1 MVKLAI
7 MQPYFLPYLGYWQ
20 LIKAVDKYVVYDN
33 VTYIKGGWIN
43 RNNLLVSGEK
53 KMFTISL
60 KGASSFRLI
69 NEIEIGDG
77 FDKLLKMVQTN
88 YAKAPY
94 FNEVKKLLKDMVS
107 FESRVLSGFITN
119 SLRIILKYLNI
130 DTEILISSELSLHTE
145 LKGKDKVI
153 KICEHLGA
161 DTYYNAIGGQELYS
175 KAEFAAHGIELRFL
189 KTNLRPYTQRKCD
202 FVPGL
207 SILDLLMFNSPKSVN
222 QMLDDYELV

>member
-1 MVKLAI
+1 VKLGI

-43 RNNLLVSGEK
+43 RNNLMVSGER
-53 KMFTISL
+53 KMFTVSL
-60 KGASSFRLI
+60 KGASSFKLI
-69 NEIEIGDG
+69 NEVEIGDS
-77 FDKLLKMVQTN
+77 FHKLLGLVQAN

-94 FNEVKKLLKDMVS
+94 FNDVKKLLEDMVS
-107 FESRVLSGFITN
+107 FEPRVLSEFITN
-119 SLRIILKYLNI
+119 SMKIIMEYLCI
-130 DTEILISSELSLHTE
+130 DTEILISSNLLLHTE
-145 LKGKDKVI
+145 MKGKDKVI

-175 KAEFAAHGIELRFL
+175 KAEFAEHGIELRFL
-189 KTNLRPYTQRKCD
+189 KTNLRPYAQQKCD

-207 SILDLLMFNSPKSVN
+207 SVLDLLMFNSPKSVN
-222 QMLDDYELV
+222 DMLDDYELV

>member
-1 MVKLAI
+1 

-20 LIKAVDKYVVYDN
+20 LLRAVDKYLVYDD

-53 KMFTISL
+53 KMFTVSL
-60 KGASSFRLI
+60 RGASSFKLI
-69 NEIEIGDG
+69 NAIEIGDNFSNLFG
-77 FDKLLKMVQTN
+77 LVQAN

-94 FNEVKKLLKDMVS
+94 FKEVKALLVQMVS
-107 FESRVLSGFITN
+107 FESRVLSEFITN
-119 SLRIILKYLNI
+119 SMRIIMEYLSI
-130 DTEILISSELSLHTE
+130 DTEILISSNLSLHTE
-145 LKGKDKVI
+145 LKGKDRI
-153 KICEHLGA
+153 IEICEHLGA

-175 KAEFAAHGIELRFL
+175 KPEFAAHGIELRFL
-189 KTNLRPYTQRKCD
+189 KTNLRPYTQQKCD

-207 SILDLLMFNSPKSVN
+207 SILDLLMFNSPQQVN